1 MSQLL
6 DNIHRIAQIADNDL
20 ALDIETYAARL
31 AGTSQRQIAV
41 LRAVDEFGRAPS
53 QTDIVERTGIDRST
67 LADIVRRLL
76 KKDLLQRRRTK
87 EDARAYAVTLTADGK
102 RALADARLCE
112 ARVERELIEAMPVMA
127 KLRDMRIPT
136 VNRTQK
142 AKPAPGKRQTYQ
154 EPARAVR

>member
-112 ARVERELIEAMPVMA
+112 ARVERELIEAMPVLA
-127 KLRDMRIPT
+127 KLRDMQIPT
-136 VNRTQK
+136 VNRNQK
-142 AKPAPGKRQTYQ
+142 SKPASTKRHAYQ
-154 EPARAVR
+154 EPARAGR

>member
-53 QTDIVERTGIDRST
+53 QTDIVERTGI
-67 LADIVRRLL
+67 LA
-76 KKDLLQRRRTK
+76 
-87 EDARAYAVTLTADGK
+87 
-102 RALADARLCE
+102 
-112 ARVERELIEAMPVMA
+112 ER
-127 KLRDMRIPT
+127 
-136 VNRTQK
+136 
-142 AKPAPGKRQTYQ
+142 
-154 EPARAVR
+154 